1 MKALLVQQP
10 NQLEIVER
18 PKPIIETTT
27 DVLVKVKAGGICG
40 SDVHIYHGT
49 SSVATYPR
57 VIGHEIAGIVELIGA
72 EVIGLEIGDHVVMDP
87 VMNCGTCYQCSIGRG
102 NVCSKL
108 QVRSVH
114 IDGGYQEWIVV
125 PAKSLYK
132 IPKHFSWEE
141 AVMIEPFTV
150 AKQVCSRAEIS
161 SHDRVFIMGAGPLG
175 LSVLKMA
182 KLYGATCY
190 VSDIMDNKLDFAKQY
205 GADAII
211 NAAQSDVKATIMAL
225 TQGDGATV
233 VIDAACTSKSLEQ
246 ALECVCAAGR
256 VIALGFGNQATG
268 ISQLSITAREIDI
281 RGSRLHNNK
290 FPEVIADFIAGNL
303 EVKDMITHRFNFMEI
318 HQALELIEDSKKE
331 KGKVVLLF

>member
-1 MKALLVQQP
+1 MKALLVQAP

-18 PKPIIETTT
+18 PIPSIEQTT

-40 SDVHIYHGT
+40 SDVHIYHGS

-57 VIGHEIAGIVELIGA
+57 VIGHEIAGIIESIGTGVSGFEL
-72 EVIGLEIGDHVVMDP
+72 GDHVVLDP
-87 VMNCGTCYQCSIGRG
+87 VMNCGQCYQCKIGRG

-125 PAKSLYK
+125 PAASLYK
-132 IPKHFSWEE
+132 IPKHFTWEE

-150 AKQVCSRAEIS
+150 AKQVCSRAEITKD
-161 SHDRVFIMGAGPLG
+161 DRVFIMGAGPLG
-175 LSVLKMA
+175 LSVLKMV

-190 VSDIMDNKLDFAKQY
+190 VSDIMDNKLEFAKLY
-205 GADAII
+205 GADAQI
-211 NAAQSDVKATIMAL
+211 NATHTNVKEKILEL

-233 VIDAACTSKSLEQ
+233 VIDAACTNKSLEQ

-256 VIALGFGNQATG
+256 VIALGFGNQPTG

-290 FPEVIADFIAGNL
+290 FPEVIADFTEGRLQVA
-303 EVKDMITHRFNFMEI
+303 DMITHHFNFMEI
-318 HQALELIEDSKKE
+318 HQALALIEDPKKE

>member
-18 PKPIIETTT
+18 PKPTIETAT

-57 VIGHEIAGIVELIGA
+57 VIGHEIAGIVEALGT
-72 EVIGLEIGDHVVMDP
+72 EVLGFEIGDHVVMDP
-87 VMNCGTCYQCSIGRG
+87 VMNCGSCYQCRIGRG

-114 IDGGYQEWIVV
+114 IDGGYQEWIVL
-125 PAKSLYK
+125 PAKSLYR
-132 IPKHFSWEE
+132 IPKHFSWED

-150 AKQVCSRAEIS
+150 AKQVCSRAEIN

-211 NAAQSDVKATIMAL
+211 NAAQSDVKATIMEL

-256 VIALGFGNQATG
+256 VIALGFGNQPTG

-303 EVKDMITHRFNFMEI
+303 EVKDMITHKFNFMEI
-318 HQALELIEDSKKE
+318 HQALELIEDPKKE

>member
-72 EVIGLEIGDHVVMDP
+72 EVVGLEIGDHVVMDP

-303 EVKDMITHRFNFMEI
+303 EVKDMITHQFNFMEI

>member
-1 MKALLVQQP
+1 MKALLVQTP

-18 PKPIIETTT
+18 PIPNIEQTT

-57 VIGHEIAGIVELIGA
+57 VIGHEIAGIVESIGTD
-72 EVIGLEIGDHVVMDP
+72 VSSLELGDHVVLDP
-87 VMNCGTCYQCSIGRG
+87 VMNCGQCYQCKIGRG

-125 PAKSLYK
+125 PVTSLYK

-150 AKQVCSRAEIS
+150 AKQVCSRAEITKE
-161 SHDRVFIMGAGPLG
+161 DRVFIMGAGPLG

-190 VSDIMDNKLDFAKQY
+190 VSDIMDNKLAFAKLY
-205 GADAII
+205 GADALI
-211 NAAQSDVKATIMAL
+211 NATHTNVKETILEL

-233 VIDAACTSKSLEQ
+233 VIDAACTNKSLEQ

-256 VIALGFGNQATG
+256 VIALGFGNQPTG

-281 RGSRLHNNK
+281 RGSRLHNHK

-318 HQALELIEDSKKE
+318 DQALALIENPKLE

>member
-1 MKALLVQQP
+1 MKALLVKEP
-10 NQLEIVER
+10 NQLAIVER
-18 PKPIIETTT
+18 PKPSIVAST

-40 SDVHIYHGT
+40 SDVHIYHGC

-57 VIGHEIAGIVELIGA
+57 VIGHEIAGIVESIGN
-72 EVIGLEIGDHVVMDP
+72 EVLGLEIGDHVVLDP
-87 VMNCGTCYQCSIGRG
+87 VMNCGQCYQCRIGRG

-125 PAKSLYK
+125 PVTSLYK
-132 IPKHFSWEE
+132 IPKHISWET

-150 AKQVCSRAEIS
+150 AKQVCSRAEMTS
-161 SHDRVFIMGAGPLG
+161 DDRVFIMGAGPLG

-182 KLYGATCY
+182 KLIGATCY
-190 VSDIMDNKLDFAKQY
+190 VSDIMDNKLAFAKQY
-205 GADAII
+205 GADALI
-211 NAAQSDVKATIMAL
+211 NATQSNVKDKILEL

-233 VIDAACTSKSLEQ
+233 VIDAACTNKSLEQ

-256 VIALGFGNQATG
+256 VIALGFSNQPTG

-290 FPEVIADFIAGNL
+290 FPEVIADVVAGKL
-303 EVKDMITHRFNFMEI
+303 EISSMITHRFNFMEI
-318 HQALELIEDSKKE
+318 HEALALIEDPKIE
-331 KGKVVLLF
+331 KGKIVLLF

>member
-18 PKPIIETTT
+18 PKPTIETAT
-27 DVLVKVKAGGICG
+27 DVLIKVKAGGICG

-57 VIGHEIAGIVELIGA
+57 VIGHEIAGIVEAIGT
-72 EVIGLEIGDHVVMDP
+72 EVLGFEIGDHVVMDP
-87 VMNCGTCYQCSIGRG
+87 VMNCGTCYQCRIGRG

-114 IDGGYQEWIVV
+114 IDGGYQEWIVL
-125 PAKSLYK
+125 PAKSLYT

-190 VSDIMDNKLDFAKQY
+190 VSDIMENKLDFAKQY

-211 NAAQSDVKATIMAL
+211 NAAQIDVKATIMEL

-233 VIDAACTSKSLEQ
+233 VIDAACTSKSLVQ

-256 VIALGFGNQATG
+256 VIALGFGNQPTG

-303 EVKDMITHRFNFMEI
+303 EVKDMITHKFNFMEI
-318 HQALELIEDSKKE
+318 HKALELIEDPKKE